1 MRLQIKNK
9 RPNFKIPSIF
19 QFALNIALVLLG
31 ITLCVLLG
39 KEILYFINISIFNQ
53 GIENHYILLESILI
67 FFLYFEFIAMIVK
80 YFLEDYH
87 FPLRYF
93 LYIGITALIRLVIVD
108 HDDSVGY
115 IFAHLR
121 HSSANYQ
128 LFDYEYCNGSQA
140 EFLT

>member
-9 RPNFKIPSIF
+9 RPNFKIPLIF
-19 QFALNIALVLLG
+19 QIALNIALVLLG

-53 GIENHYILLESILI
+53 GIHNDYTLLESILI

-93 LYIGITALIRLVIVD
+93 LYIGITALIRLVIVE
-108 HDDSVGY
+108 HDNS
-115 IFAHLR
+115 
-121 HSSANYQ
+121 
-128 LFDYEYCNGSQA
+128 FDT
-140 EFLT
+140 FLHACAILVLIISYSIMNTAKARRQNS

>member
-9 RPNFKIPSIF
+9 RPNFKIPLIF
-19 QFALNIALVLLG
+19 QISLNIALVLLG

-39 KEILYFINISIFNQ
+39 KEILYFINISIFNR
-53 GIENHYILLESILI
+53 GIHNDYILLERILI

-93 LYIGITALIRLVIVD
+93 LYIGITALIRLVIVE
-108 HDDSVGY
+108 HDNS
-115 IFAHLR
+115 
-121 HSSANYQ
+121 
-128 LFDYEYCNGSQA
+128 FDT
-140 EFLT
+140 FLHACAILVLIISYSIMNTAKARRQNS